1 MTITRNL
8 TAEIYSTGAT
18 VTVEISDDT
27 DMIHT
32 FTVRN
37 GGNFVRAIDR
47 KLTNAFF
54 QRTTAW
60 ENLPD
65 QMMTF
70 KVDHYGE

>member
-8 TAEIYSTGAT
+8 TAEIYSTGET
-18 VTVEISDDT
+18 VTVEINDNT
-27 DMIHT
+27 EMVHT

-37 GGNFVRAIDR
+37 NNGLVRAIDR
-47 KLTNAFF
+47 KLNNAFF
-54 QRTTAW
+54 NRTTAW